1 MNRHVARDPAAPGQ
15 VQLPQKARWTVQ
27 NMLEENFGDKI
38 PAAEREEKMARYL
51 SMIEAALQQH
61 HLVTVFDIRVETNLD
76 NVILTSLLKGKDLN
90 LYSQLYLALVWDR
103 LDIAEEKIFSNRSF
117 EMRPEV
123 INNN

>member
-1 MNRHVARDPAAPGQ
+1 MARDPAAPGQ
-15 VQLPQKARWTVQ
+15 VQLPQKARWTVR

-38 PAAEREEKMARYL
+38 PAAEREDKMARYL
-51 SMIEAALQQH
+51 GMIEAALQQH

-123 INNN
+123 INNQ

>member
-1 MNRHVARDPAAPGQ
+1 MARDPAAPGQ

-38 PAAEREEKMARYL
+38 PAAEREDKMARYL
-51 SMIEAALQQH
+51 GMIEAALQQH

>member
-1 MNRHVARDPAAPGQ
+1 MARDPAAPGQ

-38 PAAEREEKMARYL
+38 PAAEREDKMARYL
-51 SMIEAALQQH
+51 GMIEAALQQH

-123 INNN
+123 INNQ

>member
-1 MNRHVARDPAAPGQ
+1 MARDPAAPGR
-15 VQLPQKARWTVQ
+15 VQLPQKARWTVR

-38 PAAEREEKMARYL
+38 PAAEREDKMARYL
-51 SMIEAALQQH
+51 GMIEAALQQH
-61 HLVTVFDIRVETNLD
+61 HLVTVFD

-123 INNN
+123 INNNNSFLSTTERTNH

>member
-1 MNRHVARDPAAPGQ
+1 
-15 VQLPQKARWTVQ
+15 
-27 NMLEENFGDKI
+27 MLEENFGDKI
-38 PAAEREEKMARYL
+38 PAAEREDKMARYL
-51 SMIEAALQQH
+51 GMIEAALQQH
-61 HLVTVFDIRVETNLD
+61 HLVTVFDLRVDTNLD

-123 INNN
+123 INTFLSIPHTISQFRISKIDHFSLWTS